1 MVFSVLSLVQARL
14 QGVVALLYELLQVCL
29 WETLVM
35 VLLKMDEKVHSL
47 HKDKDW
53 KVNPPSMWSKLLFF
67 MSNL

>member
-47 HKDKDW
+47 HKD
-53 KVNPPSMWSKLLFF
+53 
-67 MSNL
+67 